1 MRGGGA
7 LRWANA
13 LAAGRHTNRIAAAI
27 AAGRI
32 LSALEIL
39 FTSRTPGSKPRIQK
53 ESVSI

>member
-13 LAAGRHTNRIAAAI
+13 LAAGRHTIRIAAAI